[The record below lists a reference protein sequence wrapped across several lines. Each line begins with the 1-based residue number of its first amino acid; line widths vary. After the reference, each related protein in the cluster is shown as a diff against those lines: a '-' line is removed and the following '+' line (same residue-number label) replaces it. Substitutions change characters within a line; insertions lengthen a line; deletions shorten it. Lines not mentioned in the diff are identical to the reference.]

1 MVIRSIIGRAFS
13 HNMLKGGEMMIRNL
27 IRGIITLLLGALGF
41 YLDYLFLRLNL
52 LQSLG
57 LNLSP
62 IWTYTIMIVLFAIIG
77 FLIAPASIR
86 SFLSLMR
93 WLDSR
98 LTRVPTHD
106 LMSGAVGGIIGLII
120 SSLFSNSFVIVPFF
134 GPILAVLLS
143 LFLGYLGLTIGM
155 KRKEDVLSFLN
166 FIPRFRDRGDKTEK
180 AEKAEKDKE
189 GKSDI
194 FPEPVNYKI
203 LDTSVIIDGRIADIV
218 KTDFLEGVLLI
229 PSFIL
234 EELRHIAD
242 SSDLLKRNRGRRG
255 LDILNQ
261 ISKETAIKVHIHEQD
276 FEDINEVDSKL
287 VRLGQILESPLLTN
301 DYNLNKVAEL
311 QGVKVLNINELANA
325 LKPIVL
331 PGEEMLVQVMK
342 EGKEPGQGVAYL
354 DDGTMIVVDSGRRYM
369 GQTVSVLVTSVLQT
383 AAGRMIFAKPKSSLE
398 KKPMGLRSVDEVN
411 AIG

>member
-1 MVIRSIIGRAFS
+1 
-13 HNMLKGGEMMIRNL
+13 MMIRNL
-27 IRGIITLLLGALGF
+27 IRGIITLLVGALGF
-41 YLDYLFLRLNL
+41 YLSFTFLRLND

-57 LNLSP
+57 NLSP
-62 IWTYTIMIVLFAIIG
+62 VWTYTTIVVIFAGIG
-77 FLIAPASIR
+77 FLIAPVSIR

-93 WLDSR
+93 WMDSR
-98 LTRVPTHD
+98 LTGVPTHD

-120 SSLFSNSFVIVPFF
+120 SSLFSNSFRNIQFF
-134 GPILAVLLS
+134 GPLLAVVLS
-143 LFLGYLGLTIGM
+143 IFLGYLGLTIGM
-155 KRKEDVLSFLN
+155 KRKEDVLGFLSF
-166 FIPRFRDRGDKTEK
+166 FPKFRGDKTDK
-180 AEKAEKDKE
+180 ADKQKDSKADQPIER
-189 GKSDI
+189 
-194 FPEPVNYKI
+194 VNYKI

-218 KTDFLEGVLLI
+218 KTGFVEGILLI

-276 FEDINEVDSKL
+276 FDDINEVDSKL
-287 VRLGQILESPLLTN
+287 VRLGQVLGSPLLTN

-354 DDGTMIVVDSGRRYM
+354 DDGTMIVVDTGRRFM
-369 GQTVSVLVTSVLQT
+369 GQNITVLVTSVLQT
-383 AAGRMIFAKPKSSLE
+383 AAGRMIFAKPKGVLE
-398 KKPMGLRSVDEVN
+398 KKPMGLRTVDEVN

>member
-1 MVIRSIIGRAFS
+1 
-13 HNMLKGGEMMIRNL
+13 MIRNL
-27 IRGIITLLLGALGF
+27 IRGIITLLFGALGF
-41 YLDYLFLRLNL
+41 FLVFLFLRLNL

-57 LNLSP
+57 WNLSP
-62 IWTYTIMIVLFAIIG
+62 VWTYATMIIIFAIFG
-77 FLIAPASIR
+77 FLVAPITIR
-86 SFLSLMR
+86 SFLTLMR
-93 WLDSR
+93 WMDSR

-120 SSLFSNSFVIVPFF
+120 SSLFSSSFVSIPFF
-134 GPILAVLLS
+134 GPLLAVLLS
-143 LFLGYLGLTIGM
+143 IFLGYLGLTIGM
-155 KRKEDVLSFLN
+155 KRKEDVLGLFNFL
-166 FIPRFRDRGDKTEK
+166 PRFRDRGEKTEK
-180 AEKAEKDKE
+180 NDKQRE
-189 GKSDI
+189 GKSAQLQSI
-194 FPEPVNYKI
+194 EGMHYKI

-218 KTDFLEGVLLI
+218 KTGFLEGVLLI
-229 PSFIL
+229 PSFVL

-276 FEDINEVDSKL
+276 FDDINEVDSKL
-287 VRLGQILESPLLTN
+287 VRLGQVLESPLLTN

-311 QGVKVLNINELANA
+311 QGVMVLNINELANA

-354 DDGTMIVVDSGRRYM
+354 DDGTMIVVDMGRRYM
-369 GQTVSVLVTSVLQT
+369 GQNITVLVTSVLQT

-398 KKPMGLRSVDEVN
+398 KKPMGLRPTDEVN

>member
-1 MVIRSIIGRAFS
+1 
-13 HNMLKGGEMMIRNL
+13 MMIRNL
-27 IRGIITLLLGALGF
+27 IRGIITLLVGALGF
-41 YLDYLFLRLNL
+41 YLSYLFLRLNL

-57 LNLSP
+57 WNFSP
-62 IWTYTIMIVLFAIIG
+62 VWTYAATVVLFAIIG
-77 FLIAPASIR
+77 FLVAPVSIR
-86 SFLSLMR
+86 SFLSLMG
-93 WLDSR
+93 WIDSR
-98 LTRVPTHD
+98 LTQVPTHD
-106 LMSGAVGGIIGLII
+106 LMSGAVGAIIGLII
-120 SSLFSNSFVIVPFF
+120 STLFSNSFVNIPFF
-134 GPILAVLLS
+134 GPLLAVLLS
-143 LFLGYLGLTIGM
+143 IFLGYLGLTIGM
-155 KRKEDVLSFLN
+155 KRKEDVLGLLSF
-166 FIPRFRDRGDKTEK
+166 FPKFRGDKTDK
-180 AEKAEKDKE
+180 ADKHKE
-189 GKSDI
+189 SRADSSL
-194 FPEPVNYKI
+194 EQVNYKI

-218 KTDFLEGVLLI
+218 KTGFVEGILLI
-229 PSFIL
+229 PSFVL

-276 FEDINEVDSKL
+276 FDDINEVDSKL
-287 VRLGQILESPLLTN
+287 VRLGQVLGSPLLTN

-354 DDGTMIVVDSGRRYM
+354 DDGTMIVVDTGRRFM
-369 GQTVSVLVTSVLQT
+369 GQNVTVLVTSVLQT
-383 AAGRMIFAKPKSSLE
+383 AAGRMIFAKPKSVLE
-398 KKPMGLRSVDEVN
+398 KKSMGLRTVDEVN

>member
-1 MVIRSIIGRAFS
+1 
-13 HNMLKGGEMMIRNL
+13 MMIRNL
-27 IRGIITLLLGALGF
+27 IRGIITLLSGALGF
-41 YLDYLFLRLNL
+41 YLDYLLLRLDL

-62 IWTYTIMIVLFAIIG
+62 IWTYATMIVLFASIG
-77 FLIAPASIR
+77 FLVAPASIR

-93 WLDSR
+93 WMDSR

-120 SSLFSNSFVIVPFF
+120 SSLFSNSFVGIPFI
-134 GPILAVLLS
+134 GPLLAVLLS

-155 KRKEDVLSFLN
+155 KRKEDVLGFLN
-166 FIPRFRDRGDKTEK
+166 FIPRFRDRGDKTDK
-180 AEKAEKDKE
+180 ADKQKGGKADTLL
-189 GKSDI
+189 
-194 FPEPVNYKI
+194 EPVNYKI

-218 KTDFLEGVLLI
+218 KTGFLEGILLI
-229 PSFIL
+229 PSFVL

-276 FEDINEVDSKL
+276 FDDINEVDSKL
-287 VRLGQILESPLLTN
+287 VRLGQVLASPLLTN

-369 GQTVSVLVTSVLQT
+369 GQNVSVLVTSVLQT

-398 KKPMGLRSVDEVN
+398 KKPMGLRSIDEVN

>member
-1 MVIRSIIGRAFS
+1 
-13 HNMLKGGEMMIRNL
+13 MMIRNL
-27 IRGIITLLLGALGF
+27 IRGIITLLAGALGF
-41 YLDYLFLRLNL
+41 YLDYLFLKLNL

-62 IWTYTIMIVLFAIIG
+62 VWTYATMIVLFAIIG
-77 FLIAPASIR
+77 FLVAPVSIR

-93 WLDSR
+93 WMDSR

-120 SSLFSNSFVIVPFF
+120 SSLFSNSFVSVPFF

-155 KRKEDVLSFLN
+155 KRKEDVLGFLN
-166 FIPRFRDRGDKTEK
+166 FIPRFRDRGDKTDK
-180 AEKAEKDKE
+180 ADKQKE
-189 GKSDI
+189 GKTDTRLES
-194 FPEPVNYKI
+194 VNYKI

-218 KTDFLEGVLLI
+218 KTGFLEGILLI
-229 PSFIL
+229 PSFVL

-261 ISKETAIKVHIHEQD
+261 ISKETAITVHIHEQD
-276 FEDINEVDSKL
+276 FDDINEVDSKL
-287 VRLGQILESPLLTN
+287 VRLGQVLNSPLLTN

-398 KKPMGLRSVDEVN
+398 KKPMGLRSIDEVN

>member
-1 MVIRSIIGRAFS
+1 
-13 HNMLKGGEMMIRNL
+13 MMIRNL
-27 IRGIITLLLGALGF
+27 IRGIITLLAGALGF
-41 YLDYLFLRLNL
+41 YLDYLFLKLNL

-62 IWTYTIMIVLFAIIG
+62 VWTYATMIVLFAIIG
-77 FLIAPASIR
+77 FLVAPVSIR

-93 WLDSR
+93 WMDSR

-120 SSLFSNSFVIVPFF
+120 SSLFSNSFVSVPFF

-166 FIPRFRDRGDKTEK
+166 FIPRFRDRGDKTDK
-180 AEKAEKDKE
+180 ADKQKE
-189 GKSDI
+189 GKTDTRS
-194 FPEPVNYKI
+194 EPVNYKI

-218 KTDFLEGVLLI
+218 KTGFLEGILLI
-229 PSFIL
+229 PSFVL

-261 ISKETAIKVHIHEQD
+261 ISKETAITVHIHEQD
-276 FEDINEVDSKL
+276 FDDINEVDSKL
-287 VRLGQILESPLLTN
+287 VRLGQVLNSPLLTN

-369 GQTVSVLVTSVLQT
+369 GQNVSVLVTSVLQT

-398 KKPMGLRSVDEVN
+398 KNRWAFVRSMR
-411 AIG
+411 

>member
-1 MVIRSIIGRAFS
+1 
-13 HNMLKGGEMMIRNL
+13 MIRNL
-27 IRGIITLLLGALGF
+27 IRGIITLLVGALGF
-41 YLDYLFLRLNL
+41 YLSYLFLRLNL

-57 LNLSP
+57 FNVSP
-62 IWTYTIMIVLFAIIG
+62 VWTYATMVVLFAIIG
-77 FLIAPASIR
+77 FLVAPVSIR
-86 SFLSLMR
+86 SFLSLMG
-93 WLDSR
+93 WIDSR

-120 SSLFSNSFVIVPFF
+120 SSLFSNSFRDIQFF

-143 LFLGYLGLTIGM
+143 ILLGYLGLTIGM
-155 KRKEDVLSFLN
+155 KRKEDVLGFLSFLPK
-166 FIPRFRDRGDKTEK
+166 FRGDKADK
-180 AEKAEKDKE
+180 ADKIKE
-189 GKSDI
+189 NKVDN
-194 FPEPVNYKI
+194 PVERVNYKI

-218 KTDFLEGVLLI
+218 KTGFIEGILLI
-229 PSFIL
+229 PGFVL

-287 VRLGQILESPLLTN
+287 VRLGQVLGSPLLTN

-354 DDGTMIVVDSGRRYM
+354 DDGTMIVVDTGRRFM
-369 GQTVSVLVTSVLQT
+369 GQNVTVLVTSVLQT
-383 AAGRMIFAKPKSSLE
+383 AAGRMIFAKPKSVPE
-398 KKPMGLRSVDEVN
+398 KKPMGLRTVDEVN

>member
-1 MVIRSIIGRAFS
+1 MGKTFS
-13 HNMLKGGEMMIRNL
+13 QTMLKGGEMMIRNL
-27 IRGIITLLLGALGF
+27 IRGIITLLFGALGF
-41 YLDYLFLRLNL
+41 YLDNLFLSLNL

-57 LNLSP
+57 WNLP
-62 IWTYTIMIVLFAIIG
+62 IVWTYATMIILLAGFG
-77 FLIAPASIR
+77 FLVAPISIR

-93 WLDSR
+93 WMDSQ
-98 LTRVPTHD
+98 LTRIPTHD

-120 SSLFSNSFVIVPFF
+120 STLFSSSFVGITFF
-134 GPILAVLLS
+134 GPLLAVLLS
-143 LFLGYLGLTIGM
+143 IFLGYLGLTIGM
-155 KRKEDVLSFLN
+155 KRREDILGFFN
-166 FIPRFRDRGDKTEK
+166 FFPRFRDRGDKADKADKTDKQKEEK
-180 AEKAEKDKE
+180 ADLP
-189 GKSDI
+189 I
-194 FPEPVNYKI
+194 NPLQYKI

-218 KTDFLEGVLLI
+218 KTGFIEGILLI
-229 PSFIL
+229 PSFVL

-261 ISKETAIKVHIHEQD
+261 ISKETVIKVHIHEQD

-287 VRLGQILESPLLTN
+287 VRLGQVLSSPLLTN

-354 DDGTMIVVDSGRRYM
+354 DDGTMIVVDMGRRYM
-369 GQTVSVLVTSVLQT
+369 GQNVTVLVTSVLQT
-383 AAGRMIFAKPKSSLE
+383 AAGRMIFAKPKSILE
-398 KKPMGLRSVDEVN
+398 KKRMGLPANDEMN

>member
-1 MVIRSIIGRAFS
+1 MVIKSIMGKTFS
-13 HNMLKGGEMMIRNL
+13 HTILKGGEMMIRNL
-27 IRGIITLLLGALGF
+27 IRGIITLLFGALGF
-41 YLDYLFLRLNL
+41 YLDNLFLSLNL

-57 LNLSP
+57 WNLP
-62 IWTYTIMIVLFAIIG
+62 IVWTYATMTILFVIIG
-77 FLIAPASIR
+77 FLVAPISIR
-86 SFLSLMR
+86 SFLILMR
-93 WLDSR
+93 WMDSQ

-120 SSLFSNSFVIVPFF
+120 STLFSSSFVGISFF
-134 GPILAVLLS
+134 GPLLAVLLS
-143 LFLGYLGLTIGM
+143 IFLGYLGLTIGM
-155 KRKEDVLSFLN
+155 KRKEDVLGFFNFL
-166 FIPRFRDRGDKTEK
+166 PKFRDRGDKADKVEK
-180 AEKAEKDKE
+180 QKDDKADRTI
-189 GKSDI
+189 DTMH
-194 FPEPVNYKI
+194 YKI

-218 KTDFLEGVLLI
+218 KTGFIEGILLI
-229 PSFIL
+229 PSFVL

-261 ISKETAIKVHIHEQD
+261 ISKETVIKVHIHEQD
-276 FEDINEVDSKL
+276 FDDINEVDSKL
-287 VRLGQILESPLLTN
+287 VRLGQVLSSPLLTN

-354 DDGTMIVVDSGRRYM
+354 DDGTMIVVDMGRRYM
-369 GQTVSVLVTSVLQT
+369 GQNVTVLVTSVLQT
-383 AAGRMIFAKPKSSLE
+383 AAGRMIFAKPKSILE
-398 KKPMGLRSVDEVN
+398 KKRMGLPSNDEMN

>member
-1 MVIRSIIGRAFS
+1 
-13 HNMLKGGEMMIRNL
+13 MMIRNL
-27 IRGIITLLLGALGF
+27 IRGIITLLSGALGF

-57 LNLSP
+57 LNLAP
-62 IWTYTIMIVLFAIIG
+62 IWTTYATMILLFAISG
-77 FLIAPASIR
+77 FLVAPASIR

-93 WLDSR
+93 WMDSQ

-120 SSLFSNSFVIVPFF
+120 SSLFSNAFVSIPFV
-134 GPILAVLLS
+134 GPLLAVLLS
-143 LFLGYLGLTIGM
+143 IFLGYLGLTIGM
-155 KRKEDVLSFLN
+155 KRKEDVLGFLN
-166 FIPRFRDRGDKTEK
+166 FLPRFRDRGDKTDK
-180 AEKAEKDKE
+180 ADKQKE
-189 GKSDI
+189 GKADTSTE
-194 FPEPVNYKI
+194 FVNYKI

-218 KTDFLEGVLLI
+218 KTGFLEGILLI
-229 PSFIL
+229 PSFVL

-276 FEDINEVDSKL
+276 FDDINEVDSKL
-287 VRLGQILESPLLTN
+287 VRLGQVLESPLLTN

-369 GQTVSVLVTSVLQT
+369 GQNVSVLVTSVLQT

-398 KKPMGLRSVDEVN
+398 KKPMGLRPIDEMN